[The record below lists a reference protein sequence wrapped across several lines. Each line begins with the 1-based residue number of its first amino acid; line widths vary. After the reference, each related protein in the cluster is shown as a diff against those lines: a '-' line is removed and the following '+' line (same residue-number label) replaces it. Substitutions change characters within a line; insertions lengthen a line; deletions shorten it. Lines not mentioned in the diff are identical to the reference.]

1 LPFIHKTCIS
11 LSMLGTHKPIA
22 LRIEWLMEHA
32 RQYSAMFSSPEASI
46 ARRHY
51 MAEHPS
57 AIAALKCMDGRINL
71 SVDTHTPFG
80 IIQPFRNLGG
90 VFDLGWPH
98 LGEVLA
104 HYVQTV
110 VSGGHRVLL
119 LITYHYSKGDKYRG
133 CAGFNYDTQAARAS
147 TYIIKKQVEHVFGA
161 DHGTVYPIV
170 CGFETDEEAL
180 ILHGANGEMLDISQ
194 FAAHE
199 KDTLRPRLEEMF
211 PDMHSQVRY
220 DLEPLVFGNMKR
232 IVELRKTERAL
243 DIEHH
248 EWVICVGRGFDFLHI
263 PNLALIV
270 GPYSPNL
277 DDPIDRAAGMIEA
290 NMEAGR
296 IPDDGFLLLASV
308 PYQEV
313 GVDRARA
320 ELKSRFLSKF
330 AADVIYARH
339 PQLAHKMHMRTA
351 VLDWRSRKLEII
363 APE

>member
-1 LPFIHKTCIS
+1 MPDIQ
-11 LSMLGTHKPIA
+11 KPIA
-22 LRIEWLMEHA
+22 LRIDWLIEHA
-32 RQYSAMFSSPEASI
+32 RQYSTSFSSAEACI
-46 ARRHY
+46 ARQCY
-51 MAEHPS
+51 LAKHPT

-90 VFDLGWPH
+90 MFDLGWPH

-104 HYVQTV
+104 HYVHTV
-110 VSGGHRVLL
+110 VSRGQRVLM
-119 LITYHYSKGDKYRG
+119 LITYHFSKGDPHRG
-133 CAGFNYDTQAARAS
+133 CAGFNYDTQAARAF
-147 TYIIKKQVEHVFGA
+147 TYTIKKQVEHVFGI

-180 ILHGANGEMLDISQ
+180 ILHGANGEMLDLSQ
-194 FAAHE
+194 FTADE
-199 KDTLRPRLEEMF
+199 KDRLPQRLEEMF
-211 PDMHSQVRY
+211 PDMNSQVRY
-220 DLEPLVFGNMKR
+220 DLEPLVFGNMDR
-232 IVELRKTERAL
+232 IAELRKTERAL

-248 EWVICVGRGFDFLHI
+248 EWVICVGRGFDFLHM

-277 DDPIDRAAGMIEA
+277 EDPIDRAAGIIDA
-290 NMEAGR
+290 NMRAGR

-308 PYQEV
+308 PYYEV

-330 AADVIYARH
+330 AADVIYAKH

-363 APE
+363 APV

>member
-1 LPFIHKTCIS
+1 MDIH
-11 LSMLGTHKPIA
+11 HKPIFQ
-22 LRIEWLMEHA
+22 RIDWLFEHA
-32 RQYSAMFSSPEASI
+32 RRYSEFFSSPEVVI
-46 ARRHY
+46 ARQRY

-71 SVDTHTPFG
+71 PIATHTPLG

-98 LGEVLA
+98 LGEALA
-104 HYVQTV
+104 NYVHDQAST
-110 VSGGHRVLL
+110 GRRTLL
-119 LITYHYSKGDKYRG
+119 LITYHYSKGDKHRG

-147 TYIIKKQVEHVFGA
+147 TYNIKRQVEHVFGTG
-161 DHGTVYPIV
+161 HGTVYPIV

-180 ILHGANGEMLDISQ
+180 VLHGLNGEMFDISQ
-194 FAAHE
+194 VAARE
-199 KDTLRPRLEEMF
+199 QDSLRSRLIEIF
-211 PDMHSQVRY
+211 PDMPSQIRY
-220 DLEPLVFGNMKR
+220 DLEPLVFGNMER
-232 IVELRKTERAL
+232 IAELRKTERAL

-248 EWVICVGRGFDFLHI
+248 EWVICIGRGFDFLHM

-270 GPYSPNL
+270 GPFSPNL
-277 DDPIDRAAGMIEA
+277 DDPIDRAAGIIDA
-290 NMEAGR
+290 NMRAGR

-330 AADVIYARH
+330 AADVIHAKH

-363 APE
+363 ALK

>member
-1 LPFIHKTCIS
+1 MPF
-11 LSMLGTHKPIA
+11 THKPIA

-32 RQYSAMFSSPEASI
+32 RQYSASYSNSESSI
-46 ARRHY
+46 ARQRY
-51 MAEHPS
+51 LAEHPS

-71 SVDTHTPFG
+71 SVDTHTPPG
-80 IIQPFRNLGG
+80 IIMPFRNLGG

-110 VSGGHRVLL
+110 VGSGQRVLL

-147 TYIIKKQVEHVFGA
+147 TYVIKKQVEHVFGA
-161 DHGTVYPIV
+161 EHGTVYPIV

-194 FAAHE
+194 FADIE
-199 KDTLRPRLEEMF
+199 RDSLRRRLVEMF

-220 DLEPLVFGNMKR
+220 DLEPLVLGNMER
-232 IVELRKTERAL
+232 IAELRTTERAL
-243 DIEHH
+243 DIEHR
-248 EWVICVGRGFDFLHI
+248 EWVICVGRGFDFLHM

-277 DDPIDRAAGMIEA
+277 EDPIDRAAGIIDA
-290 NMEAGR
+290 NMQAGR

-339 PQLAHKMHMRTA
+339 PKLAHKMHMRNA
-351 VLDWRSRKLEII
+351 VLDWRSRRLEII
-363 APE
+363 PPE

>member
-1 LPFIHKTCIS
+1 MESHK
-11 LSMLGTHKPIA
+11 KPIA

-32 RQYSAMFSSPEASI
+32 RQYSASYSSSEASI
-46 ARRHY
+46 ARQRY

-71 SVDTHTPFG
+71 SVDTHTPSG

-90 VFDLGWPH
+90 MFDLGWPH

-110 VSGGHRVLL
+110 VSTGQRVLL
-119 LITYHYSKGDKYRG
+119 LITYHYSKGDKHRG

-147 TYIIKKQVEHVFGA
+147 TYTIRKQVEHVFGA

-180 ILHGANGEMLDISQ
+180 ILHGSNGEMLDISQ
-194 FAAHE
+194 LASDE
-199 KDTLRPRLEEMF
+199 KDRLRPRLEEMF
-211 PDMHSQVRY
+211 PDMHSQVRS
-220 DLEPLVFGNMKR
+220 DLEPLVFGNMER
-232 IVELRKTERAL
+232 IAELRKTERAL
-243 DIEHH
+243 NIEHR
-248 EWVICVGRGFDFLHI
+248 EWVICVGRGFDFLHM

-277 DDPIDRAAGMIEA
+277 DDPIDRAAGIIES
-290 NMEAGR
+290 NMRTGR

-308 PYQEV
+308 PYYEV

-330 AADVIYARH
+330 AADVIYGKY
-339 PQLAHKMHMRTA
+339 PQLAHKMHVRTA

-363 APE
+363 PPE

>member
-1 LPFIHKTCIS
+1 MDTH
-11 LSMLGTHKPIA
+11 HKPITH
-22 LRIEWLMEHA
+22 RIEWLMQHA
-32 RQYSAMFSSPEASI
+32 RQYSESFSSSNATI
-46 ARRHY
+46 DRQRY

-71 SVDTHTPFG
+71 SVDTHTPSG

-90 VFDLGWPH
+90 MFDLGWPH

-104 HYVQTV
+104 NYVHTV
-110 VSGGHRVLL
+110 VSRGQRVLL

-147 TYIIKKQVEHVFGA
+147 TYAIKKQVEHVFGI

-180 ILHGANGEMLDISQ
+180 ILHGSNGELLDISQ
-194 FAAHE
+194 FAVEE
-199 KDTLRPRLEEMF
+199 KDSLRPRLVEMF
-211 PDMHSQVRY
+211 PDMHSQIRY
-220 DLEPLVFGNMKR
+220 DLEPLVFGNMER
-232 IVELRKTERAL
+232 IAELRKTERAL

-248 EWVICVGRGFDFLHI
+248 EWMICVGRGFDFLHM

-277 DDPIDRAAGMIEA
+277 DDPIDRAAGIIDT
-290 NMEAGR
+290 NMRAGR

-330 AADVIYARH
+330 ASDVIYAKH
-339 PQLAHKMHMRTA
+339 PQLAHKMHIRTA